1 MTETEKLQQYKQL
14 QNGNMISGVSL
25 TGVPGEPLSLRE
37 DEAADI
43 ARGFLVWLCKKAGKK
58 PQELTLAIGRD
69 PRGSGPRL
77 LDGLMDGFG
86 PYGCKVYDC
95 GLTSTP
101 AIFMATAF
109 PEFACDASVMI
120 TACSKPWNINGFRFF
135 TSDGSLDKEDISFI
149 LESAADAGSWQA
161 LGEPV
166 NADGATHRLGK
177 IVFEAEKADIMSPYS
192 EHLRRL
198 IIHGTHVSTG
208 DKPLQG
214 MKIVV
219 DASNGNGGFFA
230 RKVLKPLGA
239 DIRDSQFLEPDPMF
253 ENHAPDPDDK
263 EAMQAI
269 SMLALQTGA
278 DLGILF
284 DTDVYRSAVVDS
296 KGWEIDN
303 AAIAKAS
310 DLKEN
315 YNMDDGAY
323 RATKIII
330 QTANERG
337 GHKHE

>member
-14 QNGNMISGVSL
+14 QNGNMVSGVSL

-86 PYGCKVYDC
+86 PYGCKVYEC
-95 GLTSTP
+95 GLASTP

-120 TACSKPWNINGFRFF
+120 TACSKPWNRNGFRFF
-135 TSDGSLDKEDISFI
+135 TPDGSLDKEDISFI

-166 NADGATHRLGK
+166 NTDGATHRLGK

-198 IIHGTHVSTG
+198 IIRGTHVSTG
-208 DKPLQG
+208 DKPLTG

-296 KGWEIDN
+296 KGWEIDS

-310 DLKEN
+310 DLQEN